1 MSDYLYAVIPYNSG
15 MYFDPNEEE
24 PCIWEPNLQEL
35 KGIESEFVEI
45 DGLTLFEDFLMIN
58 TSRALGAHEVWYVAE
73 LATDEM
79 HIKGFSFDDWVQS
92 FKNGERYACEL
103 NVDVLKNKYICTYYH
118 DDFSDIIMEKPE

>member
-58 TSRALGAHEVWYVAE
+58 TWIQL
-73 LATDEM
+73 D
-79 HIKGFSFDDWVQS
+79 
-92 FKNGERYACEL
+92 
-103 NVDVLKNKYICTYYH
+103 
-118 DDFSDIIMEKPE
+118 